1 MKLSE
6 DQMGQLLSAF
16 WIQANLPDNLPSNIE
31 AIAHSFIL
39 TLIILRIKVVYLC
52 TFTLIILIIL
62 IVILINL
69 IVILVILIVILIILI
84 FKNAMF
90 QNLKDRDNL
99 VIRFFQLPLSL
110 WNMLLENNGMI

>member
-39 TLIILRIKVVYLC
+39 ALIVLRIKVVFPC
-52 TFTLIILIIL
+52 TFTL
-62 IVILINL
+62 
-69 IVILVILIVILIILI
+69 
-84 FKNAMF
+84 
-90 QNLKDRDNL
+90 
-99 VIRFFQLPLSL
+99 S
-110 WNMLLENNGMI
+110 

>member
-39 TLIILRIKVVYLC
+39 ALIVLRIKVVC
-52 TFTLIILIIL
+52 PGTFTLSLIIFW
-62 IVILINL
+62 IPV
-69 IVILVILIVILIILI
+69 
-84 FKNAMF
+84 
-90 QNLKDRDNL
+90 DS
-99 VIRFFQLPLSL
+99 PL
-110 WNMLLENNGMI
+110 LL

>member
-39 TLIILRIKVVYLC
+39 ALIVLRIKVV
-52 TFTLIILIIL
+52 FFSVHIH
-62 IVILINL
+62 IVLNCFCIPVVSLLLLNL
-69 IVILVILIVILIILI
+69 
-84 FKNAMF
+84 
-90 QNLKDRDNL
+90 
-99 VIRFFQLPLSL
+99 LSCL
-110 WNMLLENNGMI
+110 

>member
-39 TLIILRIKVVYLC
+39 ALIVLRIKVVLSGHIHIVFNC
-52 TFTLIILIIL
+52 FSNPSGFTFT
-62 IVILINL
+62 
-69 IVILVILIVILIILI
+69 
-84 FKNAMF
+84 A
-90 QNLKDRDNL
+90 
-99 VIRFFQLPLSL
+99 
-110 WNMLLENNGMI
+110 

>member
-39 TLIILRIKVVYLC
+39 TLIVLRIKVVYLC

-62 IVILINL
+62 IVILI
-69 IVILVILIVILIILI
+69 ILI

-90 QNLKDRDNL
+90 QNLKDKDNL

-110 WNMLLENNGMI
+110 WNMLSENNGMI

>member
-69 IVILVILIVILIILI
+69 IVILIILI